1 MTGWD
6 SKIAIGASVLM
17 TLSVAVNMA
26 AFQSKGPVA
35 GQVAGTSQSNAI
47 ETGGLPSRGGWVE
60 GPGLGLGPTSP
71 PSAAPP
77 LPGPTDPPT
86 GPLKEDANT
95 AEVTRGIQRELDTRG
110 YDVGQPDGVAGLVTR
125 AAIFAYEYD
134 NGLVLTGKPSEPL
147 LSQIILGSSS
157 LEQNSAR
164 PGKTISPDGEALV
177 RDVKLKLSAL
187 GYQTGASGGALTP
200 ELGRS
205 IREFEAEQKL
215 KPSGRISG
223 PMMSRLIRLQGQA
236 KAHRAAPPSHSA
248 SR

>member
-6 SKIAIGASVLM
+6 RNIAIGASVLM

-26 AFQSKGPVA
+26 AFQGKGTGA
-35 GQVAGTSQSNAI
+35 SQGSGI
-47 ETGGLPSRGGWVE
+47 ETGGLQPRGGWVE
-60 GPGLGLGPTSP
+60 GPGLALGAASP
-71 PSAAPP
+71 PAVVPP
-77 LPGPTDPPT
+77 LPGPTDPPAT
-86 GPLKEDANT
+86 KEDVNV
-95 AEVTRGIQRELDTRG
+95 AELTRGIQRELDARG
-110 YDVGQPDGVAGLVTR
+110 YDAGAPDGVAGLITR

-147 LSQIILGSSS
+147 LGQIVLGSSS

-177 RDVKLKLSAL
+177 RDVKQKLNAL
-187 GYQTGASGGALTP
+187 GYQTGAEGGALTP
-200 ELGRS
+200 ELARA

-223 PMMSRLIRLQGQA
+223 PVMSRLIRLQGQA
-236 KAHRAAPPSHSA
+236 KAHRAAPA
-248 SR
+248 RAAQR

>member
-1 MTGWD
+1 MIGWD
-6 SKIAIGASVLM
+6 RKIAIGASVLM

-26 AFQSKGPVA
+26 AFQGKGPGA
-35 GQVAGTSQSNAI
+35 SQASAI

-60 GPGLGLGPTSP
+60 GPGLGMGPTSP

-86 GPLKEDANT
+86 GPLKDDANT
-95 AEVTRGIQRELDTRG
+95 AEVTRGIQRELDARG

-147 LSQIILGSSS
+147 LSQIVLGSSS

-164 PGKTISPDGEALV
+164 PGKTISADGEALV
-177 RDVKLKLSAL
+177 RDVKQKLNAL
-187 GYQTGASGGALTP
+187 GYQTGAAGGALTP
-200 ELGRS
+200 ELARA
-205 IREFEAEQKL
+205 IREFETEQKL
-215 KPSGRISG
+215 KSSGRISG
-223 PMMSRLIRLQGQA
+223 PVMSRLIRLQGQA
-236 KAHRAAPPSHSA
+236 KQHRAAATHSA
-248 SR
+248 AR